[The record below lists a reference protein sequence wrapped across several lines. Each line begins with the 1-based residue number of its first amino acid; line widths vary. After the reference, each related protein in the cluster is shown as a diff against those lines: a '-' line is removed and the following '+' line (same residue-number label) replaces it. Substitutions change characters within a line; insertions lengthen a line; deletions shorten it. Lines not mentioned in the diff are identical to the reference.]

1 MSKIEVSAGFV
12 ILQDK
17 KILLEHPTGSKWI
30 GTYSIPKGKVEKG
43 EDIFDA
49 AVRETKEELGIE
61 ISVADLVSLYPGLI
75 EYSNKGKVYKK
86 IFYWIVMPS
95 KRIDIDLS
103 KLQKDE
109 VDWAGFLTKE
119 EAETKMFWRQKE
131 ILGML

>member
-1 MSKIEVSAGFV
+1 MEISAGFV

-17 KILLEHPTGSKWI
+17 KILLEHPTGSKWT
-30 GTYSIPKGKVEKG
+30 GTYSIPKGKVE
-43 EDIFDA
+43 EDEDVFDA

-119 EAETKMFWRQKE
+119 EAETKIFWRQKE
-131 ILGML
+131 ILKMLQ